1 MGRGECECM
10 SIAQVR
16 WDRVGRIAMLCV
28 MMAIAYLYMG
38 AGLRL
43 FSAWGESK
51 HDTAQMSVLEAQNR
65 ALRHQHAMLASPS
78 AVQADAR
85 RIGMIHPGEQAY
97 IVSGLPSN

>member
-1 MGRGECECM
+1 
-10 SIAQVR
+10 
-16 WDRVGRIAMLCV
+16 MLCV
-28 MMAIAYLYMG
+28 MVAIAYLYMG

-51 HDTAQMSVLEAQNR
+51 RDTAQMSVLEAQNR
-65 ALRHQHAMLASPS
+65 TLRHQHSMLASPS